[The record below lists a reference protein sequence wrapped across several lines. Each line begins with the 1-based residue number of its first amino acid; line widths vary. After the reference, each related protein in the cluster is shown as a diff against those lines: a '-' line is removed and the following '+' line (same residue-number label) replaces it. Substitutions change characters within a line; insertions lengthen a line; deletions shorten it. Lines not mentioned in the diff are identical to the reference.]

1 MAQLPVINS
10 QGKERKPLEV
20 SDEIFA
26 APVKAHVIRLA
37 VNAQLANRRQG
48 NSSSKNRTAVRGG
61 GRKPFRQKGTG
72 RARQGTTRAPH
83 MRGGAVAFGPQPRS
97 WRQRLNRKVRR
108 QALVGALSSLAGE
121 GAIRVVE
128 DFGITEPKTREMAAL
143 LGRIGADTERVL
155 ILLAEA
161 DRSVALS
168 ARNLPWAKVAST
180 DELNV
185 VDLVTHDQVL
195 ATEAAVRAIE
205 AKLSGPIRGTADAEV
220 KVS

>member
-48 NSSSKNRTAVRGG
+48 NSSTKNRTAIQGG

-83 MRGGAVAFGPQPRS
+83 MRSGAIAFGPQPRS
-97 WRQRLNRKVRR
+97 WRQRLNRKIRR
-108 QALVGALSSLAGE
+108 QALICALSSLAGE

-128 DFGITEPKTREMAAL
+128 DFGITEPKTSEMAAL
-143 LGRIGADTERVL
+143 LGRIGADTDRVL
-155 ILLAEA
+155 ILLSDAN
-161 DRSVALS
+161 RSVALS
-168 ARNLPWAKVAST
+168 ARNLPWVKVAST
-180 DELNV
+180 EELNV
-185 VDLVTHDQVL
+185 VDLVTHGQVL
-195 ATEAAVRAIE
+195 ATEAAVRTIE
-205 AKLSGPIRGTADAEV
+205 AKMSGALRTAEAEV
-220 KVS
+220 KAS